1 MQVRVWGCRGSY
13 PVSGSDFVRY
23 GGNTSCVQV
32 WENDTLVILD
42 AGTGMRPLG
51 LSLSKRQ
58 FTAKRIHLLIS
69 HTHWDHIIGLPFF
82 QPLQNPN
89 THVIIYGLGRLES
102 QLKTTLTGSLGRPLF
117 PVPITSMPAQIDFCE
132 LDAHSVLDISA
143 NIQITTAQLNHPY
156 LALGYRIQSDSGCL
170 AYITDTAPFDRVL
183 FGDKQ
188 VSWAASR
195 RTLDAKNLRALA
207 RIRQGVLYLAH
218 KADWVIYDS
227 QFRVQ
232 EYAQRPHW
240 GHSTPQHAID
250 IAIEAGARH
259 LVLFHHDPHRTD
271 REIDAI
277 TAAYRAR
284 ASEHGLMLSAAYEGL
299 MLAQE

>member
-13 PVSGSDFVRY
+13 PVSGSDFIRY
-23 GGNTSCVQV
+23 GGNTSCVEV
-32 WENDTLVILD
+32 RENNTLVILD

-51 LSLSKRQ
+51 LSLSERLHR
-58 FTAKRIHLLIS
+58 TNHVHVLIS

-82 QPLQNPN
+82 LPLQNPR
-89 THVIIYGLGRLES
+89 THVTVYGLGRLKS
-102 QLKTTLTGSLGRPLF
+102 RLKTTLLGSLDRPLF
-117 PVPITSMPAQIDFCE
+117 PVPVASMPAKIDFRE
-132 LDAHSVLDISA
+132 VGAHSFLNISPDV
-143 NIQITTAQLNHPY
+143 QITTAQLNHPY
-156 LALGYRIQSDSGCL
+156 RAVGYRVQSKTGCL

-195 RTLDAKNLRALA
+195 RVLDARSLRVLA
-207 RIRQGVLYLAH
+207 RIRQGVLHLAN
-218 KADWVIYDS
+218 KADWVIYDT
-227 QFRVQ
+227 QFRAQ

-250 IAIEAGARH
+250 IAAEAGARH
-259 LVLFHHDPHRTD
+259 LILFHHDPHRAD
-271 REIDAI
+271 REIDTIVAN
-277 TAAYRAR
+277 YRAGAYER
-284 ASEHGLMLSAAYEGL
+284 GLMLSAAYEGL